1 MSSIDAKQLYE
12 WARIGDSNTLSSSW
26 FDIEHV
32 ESENGRTILHAA
44 AENGDPE
51 LLQMLFEVSGYIT
64 HDLLVDDDGQTP
76 LHVACSHGHT
86 AAAQYMIEERELDP
100 NLQDLHGKTA
110 LSCAA
115 DAMAI
120 DLMDYLREKAEL
132 AFPVCDAALL
142 GHIALLRWR
151 LDHGGDVEET
161 GETSFWGEL
170 TPLIAAIRRGRREAI
185 ELLLDAGASPRRPA
199 GETGSPLHHAVEVG
213 DTAIC
218 ALLIERGACVND
230 WSSLRSYAPLH
241 FAIERR
247 MVECIKL
254 LLENG
259 ADPNDKV
266 GDYFYQKYRPI
277 SPLFLA
283 VREGTPE
290 IVELLLDHGADP
302 EDHAK
307 GFTTLYQVEPDAPVN
322 QIKLET
328 TTTIA
333 IERALIYRLDIA
345 DVLLHRGGDPNRRRN
360 NIGATLL
367 HLVAATPEIGVES
380 IKLLLARGAD
390 PTIRTKYRATPYD
403 LAVQMQNE
411 AAATALRG
419 ETERRLRPG
428 WRIWMDRVLG
438 RG

>member
-64 HDLLVDDDGQTP
+64 HDLLVDDDGQTS

-86 AAAQYMIEERELDP
+86 AAALYMLEERELDP

-120 DLMDYLREKAEL
+120 DLMDYLREKAEP

-170 TPLIAAIRRGRREAI
+170 TPLIAAIQAAPRGDRIASRRRRLAPAAGRRNWIAAASCCRGRR
-185 ELLLDAGASPRRPA
+185 
-199 GETGSPLHHAVEVG
+199 HG
-213 DTAIC
+213 D
-218 ALLIERGACVND
+218 
-230 WSSLRSYAPLH
+230 LRAP
-241 FAIERR
+241 
-247 MVECIKL
+247 
-254 LLENG
+254 
-259 ADPNDKV
+259 D
-266 GDYFYQKYRPI
+266 
-277 SPLFLA
+277 
-283 VREGTPE
+283 
-290 IVELLLDHGADP
+290 
-302 EDHAK
+302 
-307 GFTTLYQVEPDAPVN
+307 
-322 QIKLET
+322 
-328 TTTIA
+328 
-333 IERALIYRLDIA
+333 
-345 DVLLHRGGDPNRRRN
+345 
-360 NIGATLL
+360 
-367 HLVAATPEIGVES
+367 
-380 IKLLLARGAD
+380 
-390 PTIRTKYRATPYD
+390 RT
-403 LAVQMQNE
+403 
-411 AAATALRG
+411 
-419 ETERRLRPG
+419 RRLCERLELTPQL
-428 WRIWMDRVLG
+428 RASSFCDRTQDG
-438 RG
+438 RVH